1 VKRAGEIFFV
11 FVWDVWYGWDPA
23 GAVALPCDRYP
34 AVLDGRS
41 GIM

>member
-1 VKRAGEIFFV
+1 MKRAGEIFFLCV
-11 FVWDVWYGWDPA
+11 CVDVWYGDPA